1 MASFTATSPERES
14 IIRTAWKERGAKQWD
29 PQVHGRG
36 LAPLNIQASTD
47 MQTTNAGQQ
56 PLLPYDNLEFR
67 LGGTEIDG
75 TPMTAIVCEGV
86 VVESWPIQFM

>member
-1 MASFTATSPERES
+1 M
-14 IIRTAWKERGAKQWD
+14 KGHD
-29 PQVHGRG
+29 PDGV
-36 LAPLNIQASTD
+36 AETD
-47 MQTTNAGQQ
+47 ADHFMG
-56 PLLPYDNLEFR
+56 EFR

>member
-1 MASFTATSPERES
+1 VATSPERES

-29 PQVHGRG
+29 PEVHGRG
-36 LAPLNIQASTD
+36 LAPLNIQAFTG
-47 MQTTNAGQQ
+47 MQTTE
-56 PLLPYDNLEFR
+56 PNLEFK

>member
-1 MASFTATSPERES
+1 VATSPERES

-29 PQVHGRG
+29 PEDHGRG
-36 LAPLNIQASTD
+36 LAPLNIPASTD
-47 MQTTNAGQQ
+47 MQTIE
-56 PLLPYDNLEFR
+56 PNLEFR

-75 TPMTAIVCEGV
+75 TPMTAIVCEGI

>member
-1 MASFTATSPERES
+1 MANFRATSPERES

-47 MQTTNAGQQ
+47 MQTTKPGQQ

-67 LGGTEIDG
+67 LGK
-75 TPMTAIVCEGV
+75 
-86 VVESWPIQFM
+86 